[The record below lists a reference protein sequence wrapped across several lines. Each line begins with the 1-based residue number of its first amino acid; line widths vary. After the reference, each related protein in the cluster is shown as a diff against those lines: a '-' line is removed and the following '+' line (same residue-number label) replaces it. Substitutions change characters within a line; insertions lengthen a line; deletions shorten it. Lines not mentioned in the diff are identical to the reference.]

1 MTSYLNSSSS
11 QKKKYKKGEE
21 RHMALN
27 FEEQKKLE
35 YSGYRFVGKN
45 RHAAA
50 KICHWTKKSLLNEGV
65 CYKEKFYGIESH
77 RCLQMSP
84 AVPFCH
90 QKCSFCWRD
99 LSLTKTEWVGD
110 YDDPKTI
117 IEESVAAQNKLLCGF
132 FGNEKADKKK
142 LEESKKPNNA
152 AISLAGEPMIYPD
165 IDELIGE
172 FNAQD
177 FTTFL
182 VSNGLMYE
190 KLANL
195 ENEPTQLYL
204 SLDAPNRKTYFELC
218 NPQINDSW
226 EKINKSLETLSS
238 FDSRTCIRT
247 TCVKGKNMFNH
258 EEYAKLIDLANPNFI
273 EIKAYMCVGYSRE
286 RLSLDNMPTFNEVID
301 FAQKIADL
309 TGREMTNDSEI
320 SRVVLLE

>member
-1 MTSYLNSSSS
+1 MSNSLINQEKNVSLSL
-11 QKKKYKKGEE
+11 ED
-21 RHMALN
+21 
-27 FEEQKKLE
+27 QKKLE
-35 YSGYRFVGKN
+35 YSGYRFLGSKGHSAV
-45 RHAAA
+45 
-50 KICHWTKKSLLNEGV
+50 KICHWTKKSILNEGF

-99 LSLTKTEWVGD
+99 LSLTKTKWVGD

-117 IEESVAAQNKLLCGF
+117 IQDAIHAQNKLLCGF
-132 FGNEKADKKK
+132 FGNDKADRKK

-152 AISLAGEPMIYPD
+152 AISLAGEPMFYPD
-165 IDELIGE
+165 INDLIAE
-172 FNAQD
+172 FKKQD

-182 VSNGLMYE
+182 VSNGVIYE

-195 ENEPTQLYL
+195 QNEPTQLYL
-204 SLDAPNRKTYFELC
+204 SLDAPDKKTYVDLC
-218 NPQINDSW
+218 TPQINDAW
-226 EKINKSLETLSS
+226 LNINKSLETLNS

-247 TCVKGKNMFNH
+247 TCVKHKNMFDH
-258 EEYAKLIDLANPNFI
+258 ENYAKLIDLANPDYI
-273 EIKAYMCVGYSRE
+273 EIKAYMCVGYSRD
-286 RLSLDNMPTFNEVID
+286 RLTLDNMPTFNEVID

-309 TGREMTNDSEI
+309 TGREITNDSEI

>member
-1 MTSYLNSSSS
+1 MASYLDNDNSQDRKSNGNKS
-11 QKKKYKKGEE
+11 
-21 RHMALN
+21 ALTL
-27 FEEQKKLE
+27 EEQKKLE

-45 RHAAA
+45 AHAAA

-84 AVPFCH
+84 SVPFCH

-99 LSLTKTEWVGD
+99 LSLTKTEWDGD

-117 IEESVAAQNKLLCGF
+117 IKESIAAQNKLLCGF
-132 FGNEKADKKK
+132 FGNDKADKKK

-152 AISLAGEPMIYPD
+152 AISLAGEPMLYPD
-165 IDELIGE
+165 IDDLIGE
-172 FNAQD
+172 FKNQN

-182 VSNGLMYE
+182 VSNGLMHE
-190 KLANL
+190 KLSNL

-204 SLDAPNRKTYFELC
+204 SLDAPNEKTYLELC
-218 NPQINDSW
+218 NPQINNAW
-226 EKINKSLETLSS
+226 ESINKSLEILNN
-238 FDSRTCIRT
+238 FDSKTCIRT
-247 TCVKGKNMFNH
+247 TCVKGKNMFSP
-258 EEYAKLIDLANPNFI
+258 EEYGKLIDLANPDYV

-286 RLSLDNMPTFNEVID
+286 RLTLDNMPTFQEVVD

-309 TGREMTNDSEI
+309 TGRKISNDSEI